1 MEFSMARQKKDSASL
16 DNLFTDIASAT
27 GAELVS
33 ELDQARYFVDTG
45 NFAINYCC
53 SGKFYGGGIPG
64 GRLSEIYGP
73 SASSKSLIGANILA
87 GMQRMGGIG
96 VILDTENA
104 INGEFIQ
111 NATKCDI
118 SKLLRY
124 TPETLEDCFSTMYRV
139 INYIRKVKKIE
150 VPVCIVYDSISVS
163 PSAREFRETKLP
175 EGYSK
180 ADFKRIVGGN
190 EQPGER
196 AKICSKEL
204 RKLNT
209 EMEQNDVTVVVLNQ
223 IRDKIGVLYGNP
235 ETTAGGG
242 QGLPFYASL
251 RMRSQTQKKIEQSVA
266 GSAKKKILG
275 INIKIQNKKN
285 RSYRPFVEVDNIP
298 LYFDRGM
305 NPLGGALGALLDSG
319 RVISNGAGNFLVSPE
334 FTDGKEVKF
343 KSSMER
349 NDIPVEIAQ
358 EYSRILDATEDQMKE
373 YLQLYA
379 DVINYK
385 VSGEV
390 IDADDESDLEV
401 DDLLG

>member
-1 MEFSMARQKKDSASL
+1 MEFSMARQKKDSASI
-16 DNLFTDIASAT
+16 DNMFSDIASAT

-33 ELDQARYFVDTG
+33 ELDQARYFIDTS

-64 GRLSEIYGP
+64 GRLTEIYGP
-73 SASSKSLIGANILA
+73 SASSKSLIGSNILA
-87 GMQRMGGIG
+87 GIQRMGGIG

-111 NATKCDI
+111 KATKCDI
-118 SKLLRY
+118 SKIIRY

-139 INYIRKVKKIE
+139 INYIRKTKKIE
-150 VPVCIVYDSISVS
+150 VPICIVYDSISVS

-251 RMRSQTQKKIEQSVA
+251 RMRSQTQKKIEQTIP
-266 GSAKKKILG
+266 GMGKKKILG
-275 INIKIQNKKN
+275 INIKVQNKKN

-305 NPLGGALGALLDSG
+305 NPLGGVLGALLDSG
-319 RVISNGAGNFLVSPE
+319 RVIAGGAGNYTISPQY
-334 FTDGKEVKF
+334 TDGKEVKF

-349 NDIPVEIAQ
+349 NDIPQEIAE
-358 EYSRILDATEDQMKE
+358 EYAQILDTTSEQMKE

-385 VSGEV
+385 VIGEV
-390 IDADDESDLEV
+390 VDVDDESDIEV